1 MPDLKL
7 SDWIAIIQSAILL
20 ITIIIIIVQYR
31 QASKHHADDLKNILR
46 AFRSQIHERILSN
59 LLDLNRIMLE
69 FPNDIKKAFK
79 GFANSSVEDVRCH
92 CYVYALLDQLNYLVL
107 HEDVVDPYV
116 EKHLR
121 NLASLL
127 YTEPRMRKI
136 FDEVKDQQSEA
147 LVTYLENKVK
157 PATFTQDE

>member
-1 MPDLKL
+1 
-7 SDWIAIIQSAILL
+7 
-20 ITIIIIIVQYR
+20 
-31 QASKHHADDLKNILR
+31 
-46 AFRSQIHERILSN
+46 
-59 LLDLNRIMLE
+59 
-69 FPNDIKKAFK
+69 
-79 GFANSSVEDVRCH
+79 
-92 CYVYALLDQLNYLVL
+92 NYLVL

-136 FDEVKDQQSEA
+136 FDEVKNQQSEA